1 MKQYGLIIFLVL
13 LLSAAFYFLGKK
25 DGSNEVKTD
34 IVQNI
39 TLIKQIAELGALQ
52 VDGISNI
59 KVSNK
64 GDNAGLWEKFKNYFA
79 ENTLHISIPYQA
91 KYGVDLNDL
100 KMSIS
105 TKDSIVRIYLPQ
117 CKLLSLQLLLDK
129 VNAVGQTGVFNTVT
143 LDQYIGVQKQL
154 YNECNNQLVADA
166 KNLQMAEANIRSILQ
181 KYYDPMNLKVECS
194 FGITP
199 PATLQ

>member
-13 LLSAAFYFLGKK
+13 LLSVAFYFLGKK

-129 VNAVGQTGVFNTVT
+129 VNAVGQTGVFNAIT

-154 YNECNNQLVADA
+154 YNECNNQLVANA
-166 KNLQMAEANIRSILQ
+166 KNIQMAKANIRSILQ
-181 KYYDPMNLKVECS
+181 KYYDPMHLKVECS

-199 PATLQ
+199 SAIFQ